1 MANGLKI
8 QQMVMAHI
16 HTETE
21 IDTKVNG
28 KMIFRMVTVLSI
40 GLTDLFTKE
49 ILKMDQ
55 NMAKDI
61 ISGPKIRVNFKAIGS
76 NQQ

>member
-16 HTETE
+16 HIEME

-28 KMIFRMVTVLSI
+28 KMIFKMVTVLSI
-40 GLTDLFTKE
+40 GWTDLFTKE

-61 ISGPKIRVNFKAIGS
+61 ISGPKIRVNIKVIGL